1 MELALFF
8 IFFIKVSVSKSLYVW
23 LEPRA
28 VFHFLSSL
36 SERKSVRRSTALKSQ
51 QTQSRQ
57 KRREEQAKILADIA
71 DRKNVK
77 VEDVRRL
84 TQEEL
89 LAEAKITE
97 QINLKSLG
105 EYFFPPQMLRC
116 YPVHAFVP

>member
-1 MELALFF
+1 M
-8 IFFIKVSVSKSLYVW
+8 
-23 LEPRA
+23 
-28 VFHFLSSL
+28 
-36 SERKSVRRSTALKSQ
+36 RRSTALKSQ
-51 QTQSRQ
+51 QTLSRQ

-105 EYFFPPQMLRC
+105 EYFFFPHMH
-116 YPVHAFVP
+116 VHALVPSNRHRIL

>member
-1 MELALFF
+1 M
-8 IFFIKVSVSKSLYVW
+8 
-23 LEPRA
+23 
-28 VFHFLSSL
+28 
-36 SERKSVRRSTALKSQ
+36 RRSTALKSQ

-57 KRREEQAKILADIA
+57 KRREEQARILADIA

-105 EYFFPPQMLRC
+105 ESFFPPQMLRC
-116 YPVHAFVP
+116 YPVLAFVP

>member
-1 MELALFF
+1 M
-8 IFFIKVSVSKSLYVW
+8 W

-28 VFHFLSSL
+28 VFHFSFSL

-51 QTQSRQ
+51 QTLSRQ

-105 EYFFPPQMLRC
+105 EYFFFPHMH
-116 YPVHAFVP
+116 VHAFVPSNRHRIL

>member
-1 MELALFF
+1 M
-8 IFFIKVSVSKSLYVW
+8 
-23 LEPRA
+23 
-28 VFHFLSSL
+28 
-36 SERKSVRRSTALKSQ
+36 RRSTALKSQ

-105 EYFFPPQMLRC
+105 EYLFPPQMLRC
-116 YPVHAFVP
+116 YPVHAIVP

>member
-1 MELALFF
+1 M
-8 IFFIKVSVSKSLYVW
+8 
-23 LEPRA
+23 
-28 VFHFLSSL
+28 
-36 SERKSVRRSTALKSQ
+36 RRSTALKSQ

-57 KRREEQAKILADIA
+57 KRREEQARILADIA
-71 DRKNVK
+71 DKKNVK

-105 EYFFPPQMLRC
+105 KHL
-116 YPVHAFVP
+116 HAFLVLRVKHCPRVC